1 MSFQIPRTVRPSP
14 WEAHARDVADGSW
27 EATRTRT
34 KKAKSCSRAPGN
46 TPRRRWSGFVRGRRS
61 EPMHRR
67 RPRWNWKPCDRLGRK
82 HERSEKRKDGRFD
95 GAALGV
101 PARVGRVD
109 ETHVVETNGT
119 WFFLWCGGWTHVVAS
134 TALRPSPPRKRRRHV
149 ARAPGLKE
157 SAGRHSRSRRACAF
171 PIVPGTFPF
180 KGTDQRRGQP
190 ATFPIERDGK
200 EVDLKHGGSMTHGDD

>member
-1 MSFQIPRTVRPSP
+1 MHQFFSFSSSTHPWFHVAQGEGGCHVSFQIPRTVRPSP

-101 PARVGRVD
+101 PARVGLVD

-119 WFFLWCGGWTHVVAS
+119 WFFCGA
-134 TALRPSPPRKRRRHV
+134 AD
-149 ARAPGLKE
+149 
-157 SAGRHSRSRRACAF
+157 GRTWWH
-171 PIVPGTFPF
+171 P
-180 KGTDQRRGQP
+180 QRYVHLHR
-190 ATFPIERDGK
+190 ERDEGTSH
-200 EVDLKHGGSMTHGDD
+200 VRLG